1 MALLLLAVV
10 AAIALAARAGGSGDR
25 ADGGRVAAGADQA
38 GARAQQSPG
47 TPQSTTAST
56 ARPSTSSSTT
66 TSLAVEI
73 EIEDEDFTPAKRA
86 AWAQLSDPG
95 RSDLGPELARSVSRL
110 GVAVLRADLTGEG
123 RGAFGDYWAGDRRG
137 PCCRRLEVHA
147 AGASRQPGV
156 EGMAQVTVVWSAESA
171 SSRARRSSTWRCGRA
186 AGCPSTPGRC
196 RDETAVGGGEA
207 GAAGGGVGGADRP
220 RHRARLHRP
229 LPVGREPSRCARVGT
244 AAGTR
249 ECGRRWFRRRP
260 GKKSPPPCRFG
271 PGTGPIR

>member
-47 TPQSTTAST
+47 TPQSTTAS
-56 ARPSTSSSTT
+56 

-156 EGMAQVTVVWSAESA
+156 EGMAQVTVVWSAE
-171 SSRARRSSTWRCGRA
+171 RA
-186 AGCPSTPGRC
+186 
-196 RDETAVGGGEA
+196 DGGE
-207 GAAGGGVGGADRP
+207 
-220 RHRARLHRP
+220 RLVERTTVVHLALRE
-229 LPVGREPSRCARVGT
+229 GRWVPIHPWEV
-244 AAGTR
+244 
-249 ECGRRWFRRRP
+249 P
-260 GKKSPPPCRFG
+260 G
-271 PGTGPIR
+271 

>member
-156 EGMAQVTVVWSAESA
+156 EGMAQVTVVWSAE
-171 SSRARRSSTWRCGRA
+171 RA
-186 AGCPSTPGRC
+186 
-196 RDETAVGGGEA
+196 DGGE
-207 GAAGGGVGGADRP
+207 
-220 RHRARLHRP
+220 RLVERTTVVHLALRE
-229 LPVGREPSRCARVGT
+229 GRWVPIHPWEV
-244 AAGTR
+244 
-249 ECGRRWFRRRP
+249 P
-260 GKKSPPPCRFG
+260 G
-271 PGTGPIR
+271 